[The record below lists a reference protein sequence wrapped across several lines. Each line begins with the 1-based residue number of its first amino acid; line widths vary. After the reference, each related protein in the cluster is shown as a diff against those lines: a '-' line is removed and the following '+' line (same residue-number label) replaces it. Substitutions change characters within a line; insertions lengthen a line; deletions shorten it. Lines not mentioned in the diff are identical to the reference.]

1 MNPRVKS
8 KKDGKLLVFAREVG
22 TCYEEV
28 SIFNNAVDESES
40 QRQSLSLSLVFFVSY
55 TCLHCCFLE
64 MVCLLLFALRCCCC
78 SCPIPFLEN
87 NRRNEAYLLFWFS
100 VLFMPRGGD
109 QKNCWNYFH
118 RSGRQAVWILRI
130 ANVHDVV
137 QYLS

>member
-1 MNPRVKS
+1 MESCWYLQERLVHATKKS
-8 KKDGKLLVFAREVG
+8 QYL
-22 TCYEEV
+22 TMQWT
-28 SIFNNAVDESES
+28 S
-40 QRQSLSLSLVFFVSY
+40 QNHRGSLSLSLSLVFFVSY

-118 RSGRQAVWILRI
+118 RNGRQAVWILRI

>member
-78 SCPIPFLEN
+78 SCPIPFLEKLIEEMKHICYFDSPF
-87 NRRNEAYLLFWFS
+87 RSCREEAI
-100 VLFMPRGGD
+100 
-109 QKNCWNYFH
+109 K
-118 RSGRQAVWILRI
+118 RI
-130 ANVHDVV
+130 VEIIFIGMAGK
-137 QYLS
+137 LCESSE

>member
-1 MNPRVKS
+1 MNARVKS

-28 SIFNNAVDESES
+28 SIFNNAVDKSES

-78 SCPIPFLEN
+78 SCPIPFLEKLIEEMKHICYFDSPF
-87 NRRNEAYLLFWFS
+87 RSCREEAI
-100 VLFMPRGGD
+100 
-109 QKNCWNYFH
+109 K
-118 RSGRQAVWILRI
+118 RI
-130 ANVHDVV
+130 VEIIFIEMAGK
-137 QYLS
+137 LCESSE